1 MKLYNGQGKLR
12 KENRKQQKSH
22 YCNPIIKALLSWPT
36 ILTTQKKRTVE
47 MSQKDGKMV
56 EYTLL
61 EAHYDFRG
69 LCKNCIYEWNK
80 VPEPSLNDKW
90 KCNIL

>member
-1 MKLYNGQGKLR
+1 
-12 KENRKQQKSH
+12 
-22 YCNPIIKALLSWPT
+22 
-36 ILTTQKKRTVE
+36 